1 MWKFCWSQH
10 RVIDK
15 GRDISIRS
23 CKVMFPPLPFSLFL
37 TVFFI
42 VYFFVIVWF
51 CDAEFAEMQLNI
63 TDIKRDLVS
72 TGIPYHSYQ
81 SYTQYLLFPK
91 EVEAGSLSALLH
103 HTGVGSPKPS
113 ICTAF
118 VQQRVTYLYSG
129 HSQTCQPLKAGV
141 DLDFFYHQ
149 VK

>member
-1 MWKFCWSQH
+1 MALSCRTTQNKCENFAKVSTGSLIK
-10 RVIDK
+10 VK
-15 GRDISIRS
+15 GRDISIQR
-23 CKVMFPPLPFSLFL
+23 CEVMFPPLPFSLFL
-37 TVFFI
+37 SVFFI
-42 VYFFVIVWF
+42 VYFYVIVWF

-118 VQQRVTYLYSG
+118 VQQRVIYLYTG
-129 HSQTCQPLKAGV
+129 RSQTCQT
-141 DLDFFYHQ
+141 
-149 VK
+149 